1 MASRALKML
10 RGCERG
16 TTVEPAK
23 PGSEQGSP
31 RRGESPHERVGFADW
46 RHSLCAAKRT
56 GLFLPRGTQA
66 RGTGCS
72 NLAYPSPPQFFHNKK
87 DATPYK
93 VASLVGPA
101 GFEPTDGGVKVLC
114 LTAWRR
120 PIMKKDRAACITV
133 RSLVGCLERFEL
145 SASRATIWR
154 ANQLRHRHHKCARRD
169 SNPRPTA

>member
-56 GLFLPRGTQA
+56 RLFLPRGTQA

-72 NLAYPSPPQFFHNKK
+72 NLAYPSPPQFITIKK
-87 DATPYK
+87 MQPHTRLHLWNCVGFCKVLNRKPYK
-93 VASLVGPA
+93 SQQSAWSAVSVIPASPRKPSVPKY
-101 GFEPTDGGVKVLC
+101 F
-114 LTAWRR
+114 
-120 PIMKKDRAACITV
+120 PIFHYLFFTFINLAK
-133 RSLVGCLERFEL
+133 
-145 SASRATIWR
+145 
-154 ANQLRHRHHKCARRD
+154 
-169 SNPRPTA
+169 

>member
-1 MASRALKML
+1 MGRPDLASRALKML

-16 TTVEPAK
+16 TTVESAK

-72 NLAYPSPPQFFHNKK
+72 NLAYPSPPQFITIKK
-87 DATPYK
+87 MQPHTRLHLWLGRPDLNRRMEESKSSALP
-93 VASLVGPA
+93 LGDGPA
-101 GFEPTDGGVKVLC
+101 KEKTAQHNHCAVFGGVPREIRTLG
-114 LTAWRR
+114 LQ
-120 PIMKKDRAACITV
+120 
-133 RSLVGCLERFEL
+133 SHNL
-145 SASRATIWR
+145 
-154 ANQLRHRHHKCARRD
+154 AR
-169 SNPRPTA
+169 

>member
-1 MASRALKML
+1 MGRPDLASRALKML

-56 GLFLPRGTQA
+56 RLFLPRGTQA

-72 NLAYPSPPQFFHNKK
+72 NLAYPSPPQFITIKK
-87 DATPYK
+87 MQPHTRLHLWNCVGFCKVLNRKPYK
-93 VASLVGPA
+93 SQQSAWSAVSVIPASPRKPSVPKY
-101 GFEPTDGGVKVLC
+101 F
-114 LTAWRR
+114 
-120 PIMKKDRAACITV
+120 PIFHYLFFTFINLAK
-133 RSLVGCLERFEL
+133 
-145 SASRATIWR
+145 
-154 ANQLRHRHHKCARRD
+154 
-169 SNPRPTA
+169 